1 MTLPEIILPGSH
13 ACWTVFCDFD
23 GTISGQDVTDTLM
36 AQFGMPGWQQ
46 LEERWVQG
54 EIGSL
59 ACLSGQV
66 ALLDASRQ
74 QLESCLDNIE
84 LDPHFAAF
92 ARWSRLNHV
101 PLYIVSDGLDY
112 AIAYLLRRERISGVP
127 IFANR
132 LQQIAQRRWRL
143 SSPYSDPLCSQASGT
158 CKCVLVRRL
167 SRQHLLTIG
176 DGRSDF
182 CVAAKASHVLAKSS
196 LIAECQRAALP
207 FTPFHDFSEAQTYFE
222 ALLTR
227 PQASS

>member
-1 MTLPEIILPGSH
+1 MTVRDISLPVSH
-13 ACWTVFCDFD
+13 AGWTVFCDFD
-23 GTISGQDVTDTLM
+23 GTISHQDVTDTLM
-36 AQFGMPGWQQ
+36 AQFGLPGWQQ
-46 LEERWVQG
+46 LEQRWAQG
-54 EIGSL
+54 EMGSR

-74 QLESCLDNIE
+74 QLESCLDSIE

-92 ARWSRLNHV
+92 ARLSRLNHV

-112 AIAYLLRRERISGVP
+112 AIEYLLRRQRITGVP

-132 LQQIAQRRWRL
+132 LQQIAERRWRL

-158 CKCVLVRRL
+158 CKCALVRRL
-167 SRQHLLTIG
+167 SSQQVLTIG

-182 CVAAKASHVLAKSS
+182 CVAAAASHVLAKSS

-207 FTPFHDFSEAQTYFE
+207 FTPFDNFSEAQKSLE